1 MDELLIQL
9 KKDFS
14 DFSCSVN
21 GSSLNMQT
29 LWRGKTRG
37 VEAVE
42 VYIEG
47 IDPLTGDKFSKKATQ
62 FSITKTSH
70 QHPTSSLYGNYV
82 LRFEAVGEDGTHLG
96 SFRDVYPIQIK
107 GSGIRPYIKY
117 SVTPV
122 GGWLQLRIKSNCW
135 QRCAD
140 HLWVKAS
147 GHLQRLHR
155 NNSKNDI
162 VNFYFPQEQREPLLF
177 ADDND
182 IPTPVKEANI

>member
-29 LWRGKTRG
+29 LWRGKTPG
-37 VEAVE
+37 IEAVE
-42 VYIEG
+42 VSIEG
-47 IDPLTGDKFSKKATQ
+47 IDPLTGDKFRKKVTQ
-62 FSITKTSH
+62 FSITKTFH

-82 LRFEAVGEDGTHLG
+82 LSFEAVGEDGASLG
-96 SFRDVYPIQIK
+96 SFRDVYPIQIE

-117 SVTPV
+117 SVAPV

-135 QRCAD
+135 RRCAD

-147 GHLQRLHR
+147 GRLQRLHR
-155 NNSKNDI
+155 NNSKNDT
-162 VNFYFPQEQREPLLF
+162 VNFYFPHERREPLLF
-177 ADDND
+177 ADDDD